1 MFILYNVAKL
11 SLDIFEKLLGES
23 YSSNCENRKL
33 LETSHW
39 NYFWSMHA
47 VFGSVFWN
55 TATED
60 YYNKLNGET
69 YQIDNCLQYMEPPL
83 SSMEER
89 DDCNQKRQLGS
100 LHYSWYN

>member
-1 MFILYNVAKL
+1 MEIENYWKL
-11 SLDIFEKLLGES
+11 VIGITFGVCML
-23 YSSNCENRKL
+23 
-33 LETSHW
+33 
-39 NYFWSMHA
+39 

-69 YQIDNCLQYMEPPL
+69 YEIDSCLQYMEPPL

-89 DDCNQKRQLGS
+89 DDCTQKRQLGGIFTTIGVVS
-100 LHYSWYN
+100 LWATIYINKNYILQLLKNNNLL

>member
-1 MFILYNVAKL
+1 VEIENYWKL
-11 SLDIFEKLLGES
+11 VIGITFGVCML
-23 YSSNCENRKL
+23 
-33 LETSHW
+33 
-39 NYFWSMHA
+39 

-69 YQIDNCLQYMEPPL
+69 YEIDSCLQYMEPPL

-89 DDCNQKRQLGS
+89 DDCTQKRQLGGIFTTIGIVS
-100 LHYSWYN
+100 LWATIYINKNYILQLLKGNNLL

>member
-1 MFILYNVAKL
+1 MEIENYWKL
-11 SLDIFEKLLGES
+11 VIGITFGVCML
-23 YSSNCENRKL
+23 
-33 LETSHW
+33 
-39 NYFWSMHA
+39 

-69 YQIDNCLQYMEPPL
+69 YEIDSCLQYMEPPL

-89 DDCNQKRQLGS
+89 DDCTQKRQLGGIFTTIGIVS
-100 LHYSWYN
+100 LWATIYINKNYILQLLKNNNLL

>member
-1 MFILYNVAKL
+1 ML
-11 SLDIFEKLLGES
+11 
-23 YSSNCENRKL
+23 
-33 LETSHW
+33 
-39 NYFWSMHA
+39 

-69 YQIDNCLQYMEPPL
+69 YEIDSCLQYMEPPL

-89 DDCNQKRQLGS
+89 DDCTQKRQLGGVFTAIGVVS
-100 LHYSWYN
+100 LWATIYINKDYIMHLLKQNNLI

>member
-1 MFILYNVAKL
+1 MEIENYWKL
-11 SLDIFEKLLGES
+11 VIGITFGVCML
-23 YSSNCENRKL
+23 
-33 LETSHW
+33 
-39 NYFWSMHA
+39 

-69 YQIDNCLQYMEPPL
+69 YEIDSCLQYMEPPL

-89 DDCNQKRQLGS
+89 DDCTQKRQLGGVFTAIGVVS
-100 LHYSWYN
+100 LWATIYINKDYIMHLLKQNNLL

>member
-1 MFILYNVAKL
+1 MEIENYWKL
-11 SLDIFEKLLGES
+11 VIGITFGVCML
-23 YSSNCENRKL
+23 
-33 LETSHW
+33 
-39 NYFWSMHA
+39 

-69 YQIDNCLQYMEPPL
+69 YEIDSCLQYMEPPL

-89 DDCNQKRQLGS
+89 DECTQKRQLGGIFTTIGVVS
-100 LHYSWYN
+100 LLATSYINKDYIFQLLKDNNLL

>member
-1 MFILYNVAKL
+1 VKIENSWKL
-11 SLDIFEKLLGES
+11 VIGITFGVCML
-23 YSSNCENRKL
+23 
-33 LETSHW
+33 
-39 NYFWSMHA
+39 

-83 SSMEER
+83 SSIEER
-89 DDCNQKRQLGS
+89 DDCNQKRQLGGIFTIVGVIS
-100 LHYSWYN
+100 LWATVYLNKNYILQLLKENNLI

>member
-1 MFILYNVAKL
+1 ML
-11 SLDIFEKLLGES
+11 
-23 YSSNCENRKL
+23 
-33 LETSHW
+33 
-39 NYFWSMHA
+39 

-69 YQIDNCLQYMEPPL
+69 YEINSCLQYMEPPL

-89 DDCNQKRQLGS
+89 DDCTKKGNWVVFSQL
-100 LHYSWYN
+100 LEL

>member
-1 MFILYNVAKL
+1 MEIENYWKL
-11 SLDIFEKLLGES
+11 VIGITFGVCML
-23 YSSNCENRKL
+23 
-33 LETSHW
+33 
-39 NYFWSMHA
+39 

-69 YQIDNCLQYMEPPL
+69 YEINSYLQYMESPL

-89 DDCNQKRQLGS
+89 DDCTQKRQLGGIFTTIGIVS
-100 LHYSWYN
+100 LWATIYINKDYIFQLLKDNNLL

>member
-1 MFILYNVAKL
+1 MEIENYWKL
-11 SLDIFEKLLGES
+11 VIGITFGICML
-23 YSSNCENRKL
+23 
-33 LETSHW
+33 
-39 NYFWSMHA
+39 

-69 YQIDNCLQYMEPPL
+69 YEIDSCLQYMEPPL

-89 DDCNQKRQLGS
+89 DDCNQKRQLGGIFTTIGIVS
-100 LHYSWYN
+100 LWATIYINKNYILQLLKNNNLL

>member
-1 MFILYNVAKL
+1 ML
-11 SLDIFEKLLGES
+11 
-23 YSSNCENRKL
+23 
-33 LETSHW
+33 
-39 NYFWSMHA
+39 

-69 YQIDNCLQYMEPPL
+69 YEIDSCLQYMEPPL

-89 DDCNQKRQLGS
+89 DDCTQKRQLGGIFTVIGVVS
-100 LHYSWYN
+100 LWATIYINKDYIFQLLIDNILL

>member
-1 MFILYNVAKL
+1 MEIENYWKL
-11 SLDIFEKLLGES
+11 VIGITFGVCML
-23 YSSNCENRKL
+23 
-33 LETSHW
+33 
-39 NYFWSMHA
+39 

-69 YQIDNCLQYMEPPL
+69 YEIDSCLQYMEPPL

-89 DDCNQKRQLGS
+89 DACTQKRQLGGIFTTIGIVS
-100 LHYSWYN
+100 LWATIYINKDYIFQLLKDNNLL

>member
-1 MFILYNVAKL
+1 ML
-11 SLDIFEKLLGES
+11 
-23 YSSNCENRKL
+23 
-33 LETSHW
+33 
-39 NYFWSMHA
+39 

-69 YQIDNCLQYMEPPL
+69 YEIDSCLQYMEPPL

-89 DDCNQKRQLGS
+89 DDCTQKRQLGGIFTTTGIVS
-100 LHYSWYN
+100 LCATIYINKDHIFQLLKDNNLL

>member
-1 MFILYNVAKL
+1 ML
-11 SLDIFEKLLGES
+11 
-23 YSSNCENRKL
+23 
-33 LETSHW
+33 
-39 NYFWSMHA
+39 

-69 YQIDNCLQYMEPPL
+69 YEIDSCLQYMEPPL

-89 DDCNQKRQLGS
+89 DDCTQKRQLGGIFTTIGICLLYTS
-100 LHYSWYN
+100 PSPRD

>member
-1 MFILYNVAKL
+1 ML
-11 SLDIFEKLLGES
+11 
-23 YSSNCENRKL
+23 
-33 LETSHW
+33 
-39 NYFWSMHA
+39 

-69 YQIDNCLQYMEPPL
+69 YEIDSCLQYMEPPL

-89 DDCNQKRQLGS
+89 DDCTQKRQLGGVFTAIGVVS
-100 LHYSWYN
+100 LWATIYINKDYIMHLLKQNNLL

>member
-1 MFILYNVAKL
+1 VEIENYWKL
-11 SLDIFEKLLGES
+11 VIGITFGVCML
-23 YSSNCENRKL
+23 
-33 LETSHW
+33 
-39 NYFWSMHA
+39 

-69 YQIDNCLQYMEPPL
+69 YEIDSCLQYMEPPL

-89 DDCNQKRQLGS
+89 DDCNQKRQLGGIFTTIGIVS
-100 LHYSWYN
+100 LWATIYINKNYILQLLKNNNLL

>member
-1 MFILYNVAKL
+1 MEIENYWKL
-11 SLDIFEKLLGES
+11 VIGITFGVGML
-23 YSSNCENRKL
+23 
-33 LETSHW
+33 
-39 NYFWSMHA
+39 

-69 YQIDNCLQYMEPPL
+69 YEINSCLQYMEPPL

-89 DDCNQKRQLGS
+89 DDCTQKRQLGS
-100 LHYSWYN
+100 IFTTIGIVSLWATIYINKDYIFQLLKDNNLL